1 MALVDVER
9 NIEIQSPVET
19 ITVTEAAAKAVQ
31 EMLDERNLTD
41 HALRVFVAGGGCSGY
56 QYGMALE
63 PNIRETDI
71 RLEQNGVT
79 VVVDE
84 MSVTYL
90 QGASIDFV
98 SDVMQSGFK
107 IDNPNASSAC
117 GCGNSF
123 RTDGEAAPDHA
134 HAHGGGGCGCH

>member
-1 MALVDVER
+1 MALTDIETNV
-9 NIEIQSPVET
+9 EIQSPIED

-31 EMLDERNLTD
+31 EMLSERKLED

-63 PNIRETDI
+63 PNVRETDI
-71 RLEQNGVT
+71 KVEQNGVT

-84 MSVTYL
+84 MSINYL
-90 QGASIDFV
+90 RGASIDFV

-107 IDNPNASSAC
+107 IDNPNATSGC

-123 RTDGEAAPDHA
+123 RTDGEDAPHEHA
-134 HAHGGGGCGCH
+134 GGACGCH

>member
-1 MALVDVER
+1 MALADTETNV
-9 NIEIQSPVET
+9 EIQTPVET

-31 EMLDERNLTD
+31 EMLDERNLED

-71 RLEQNGVT
+71 KLEQNGVT

-84 MSVTYL
+84 MSINYL

-107 IDNPNASSAC
+107 IDNPNATSGC

-123 RTDGEAAPDHA
+123 RTDGEDAP
-134 HAHGGGGCGCH
+134 HAHGDGGCGCH